1 MSYANYSYSS
11 QWPTLKVISGDKWI
25 GLDWVSERSYAE
37 STTVRIIIIQCW
49 SNSSLESEETAMVST
64 WKQKKY
70 LDIVETINS
79 ELFGELSKGTSTK
92 FESSSWIFKSKSSS
106 LLLSSINIDQ
116 YHDHNDHE
124 DLLSCC
130 CDRSGI
136 SQLQLCAVVPRQQTQ
151 RNPLMTMMMMM
162 MMMINYTDDNEMMK
176 LVMMM

>member
-1 MSYANYSYSS
+1 MLIK
-11 QWPTLKVISGDKWI
+11 LKIRIRRNSHGIKRSWMWI
-25 GLDWVSERSYAE
+25 EKVQILKKYLNIV
-37 STTVRIIIIQCW
+37 
-49 SNSSLESEETAMVST
+49 ET
-64 WKQKKY
+64 KKY

-92 FESSSWIFKSKSSS
+92 FESSSWIFKSSSSS
-106 LLLSSINIDQ
+106 LSLSSINIDQ

-136 SQLQLCAVVPRQQTQ
+136 SQLQLRAVVPRQQPQ

-162 MMMINYTDDNEMMK
+162 MMINYTDDIEMMK